1 MECRDTIAPSGG
13 AYRPRNPRASPLYQC
28 VARHAGELRAAG
40 RLQRPVEVQT
50 IDRFVECG
58 DPHYGF
64 ARVRCDACG
73 HDYLLAF
80 SCRTRYFCPSC
91 HQKRVLLY
99 GEWVEENIL
108 APVAHRQYVF
118 TVPRLLRP
126 LFSRHRAWLGELCRI
141 AARLLEKACRVA
153 VPGAKPAFIEFVQTF
168 GDLVNFHPHVHVLA
182 ADGVFRADGAFVRLP
197 PIPEALLE
205 GGFRRAVLAFLVE
218 KRAVSEELRARMLG
232 WRYSGFSV
240 HNQVRVAADDT
251 EGRKKLAGYM
261 LRAPLSLAKMT
272 YDAPSGTVIYRSKMH
287 LGLNRNFQVMAGAE
301 WLELLCKHIP
311 DRYEQL
317 VRYCGWYSSR
327 SRGARAAKLAPAPA
341 ICGGAAEVPSESA
354 NRAKTAWARRCLPER
369 DKRGKHSSSIR
380 LRVPRMPAGQPI
392 RSQIGREPTR
402 RTRNSRRT
410 MAESARGRMSF
421 PIL

>member
-1 MECRDTIAPSGG
+1 MGCRDAIAPSGG
-13 AYRPRNPRASPLYQC
+13 VYRPRNPRASPLYQC
-28 VARHAGELRAAG
+28 IVRHAEELRAAG
-40 RLQRPVEVQT
+40 RLERLVEEQT

-58 DPHYGF
+58 DPHHGF
-64 ARVRCDACG
+64 ARIRCEACG

-80 SCRTRYFCPSC
+80 SCKTRYFCLSC

-99 GEWVEENIL
+99 GEWLEENVL

-141 AARLLEKACRVA
+141 AACLLENACRA
-153 VPGAKPAFIEFVQTF
+153 AGPDIKPAFIEFVQTF

-182 ADGVFRADGAFVRLP
+182 ADGVFRADGTFVPLP
-197 PIPEALLE
+197 AIPEALLE
-205 GGFRRAVLAFLVE
+205 RGFRRAVLEFLV
-218 KRAVSEELRARMLG
+218 RQGALSDVLRDRMLG

-240 HNQVRVAADDT
+240 HVCVGPEDA

-261 LRAPLSLAKMT
+261 LRAPFSLAKMT
-272 YDAPSGTVIYRSKMH
+272 YDPASGTVIYRSKMH
-287 LGLNRNFQVMAGAE
+287 LGLKRNFQVMSGAQ

-327 SRGARAAKLAPAPA
+327 SREFVKLTALLPELRSARSAKPWASTRAARQPP
-341 ICGGAAEVPSESA
+341 GRGSSA
-354 NRAKTAWARRCLPER
+354 RSTK
-369 DKRGKHSSSIR
+369 
-380 LRVPRMPAGQPI
+380 PI
-392 RSQIGREPTR
+392 RSNAR
-402 RTRNSRRT
+402 
-410 MAESARGRMSF
+410 SARARCG
-421 PIL
+421 